1 MGGTHRVACCRLLG
15 RGRRERARAR
25 ERQIHGNVC
34 MRAVVVTPQL
44 DWRLH
49 AFDLL
54 CEAGGPPLGS
64 SEPWPLAA
72 GAWAVGAQYKAAEAR
87 CLGRRAR

>member
-1 MGGTHRVACCRLLG
+1 VGGTQGIACCRLPG
-15 RGRRERARAR
+15 RGRRERVRARA
-25 ERQIHGNVC
+25 RQIHGNVC

-87 CLGRRAR
+87 LG

>member
-1 MGGTHRVACCRLLG
+1 MQTATPATLRISTQQGWS
-15 RGRRERARAR
+15 
-25 ERQIHGNVC
+25 RQIHGNVC

-54 CEAGGPPLGS
+54 CEAGGAPLGS

-72 GAWAVGAQYKAAEAR
+72 GAWAIGSQYKAAEVGTVV
-87 CLGRRAR
+87 CEP

>member
-1 MGGTHRVACCRLLG
+1 MPRHAAVCAQHLSP
-15 RGRRERARAR
+15 
-25 ERQIHGNVC
+25 RQIHGNVC

-72 GAWAVGAQYKAAEAR
+72 GAWAIGSQYKAAEVR
-87 CLGRRAR
+87 VHSVCKTNDP

>member
-1 MGGTHRVACCRLLG
+1 
-15 RGRRERARAR
+15 
-25 ERQIHGNVC
+25 

-54 CEAGGPPLGS
+54 CEASGPPLGS

-72 GAWAVGAQYKAAEAR
+72 GAFAVGAQYKAAEVPAH
-87 CLGRRAR
+87 RRGLVLFRMDGIYTPYLSQVSLSSLAAGAEATALQ